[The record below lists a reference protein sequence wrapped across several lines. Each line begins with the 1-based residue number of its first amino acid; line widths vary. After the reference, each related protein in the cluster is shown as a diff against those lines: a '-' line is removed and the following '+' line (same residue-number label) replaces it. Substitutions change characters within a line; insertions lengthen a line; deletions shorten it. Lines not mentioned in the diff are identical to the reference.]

1 MSNMS
6 YCRFQNTNGDLR
18 DCIAAIDDIIG
29 DIDTYGDSENL
40 LSEEEEAAAANM
52 EELCRRYLGLRE
64 ELKGAISSAPMIGT
78 DPEAVQS
85 ALSAG

>member
-18 DCIAAIDDIIG
+18 DCINAIDDIVG

-40 LSEEEEAAAANM
+40 LSPEEEIAADNM
-52 EELCRRYLGLRE
+52 EALCRRYLELRK
-64 ELKGAISSAPMIGT
+64 ELRGAISSAPIIGT
-78 DPEAVQS
+78 DPEAV
-85 ALSAG
+85 

>member
-18 DCIAAIDDIIG
+18 DCINAIDDIVG

-40 LSEEEEAAAANM
+40 LSEEEEIAAVNM
-52 EELCRRYLGLRE
+52 EALCRRYLELRK
-64 ELKGAISSAPMIGT
+64 ELRGAISSAPMIGT
-78 DPEAVQS
+78 DPEAV
-85 ALSAG
+85 

>member
-18 DCIAAIDDIIG
+18 DCIAAIDDIVG

-40 LSEEEEAAAANM
+40 LTEEEESAADNM
-52 EELCRRYLGLRE
+52 EALCRRYLELRE
-64 ELKGAISSAPMIGT
+64 ELRGAISSAPMIGT
-78 DPEAVQS
+78 DTEAV
-85 ALSAG
+85 

>member
-6 YCRFQNTNGDLR
+6 YCRFQNTNGDLQ
-18 DCIAAIDDIIG
+18 DCIRAIDEIVG

-40 LSEEEEAAAANM
+40 LSPEEEIAADNM
-52 EELCRRYLGLRE
+52 EALCRRYLELRK
-64 ELKGAISSAPMIGT
+64 ELRGAISSAPMIGT

-85 ALSAG
+85 LR

>member
-18 DCIAAIDDIIG
+18 DCINAIDDIVG

-40 LSEEEEAAAANM
+40 LSPEEEIAANNM
-52 EELCRRYLGLRE
+52 EALCRRYLELRE
-64 ELKGAISSAPMIGT
+64 ELRGAISSAPIIGT

-85 ALSAG
+85 LR

>member
-6 YCRFQNTNGDLR
+6 YCRFQNTSGDLR
-18 DCIAAIDDIIG
+18 DCIDAIDDIVG

-40 LSEEEEAAAANM
+40 LSPEEESAADNM
-52 EELCRRYLGLRE
+52 EELCRRYLALRE
-64 ELKGAISSAPMIGT
+64 ELRGAISSAPMIGT

-85 ALSAG
+85 QP